1 MSSVKEAAERI
12 VQIVK
17 NPDLRNR
24 LGEQARK
31 TVKENFLLT
40 RLLEN
45 HLDLFGGFRAEYRL
59 AE

>member
-1 MSSVKEAAERI
+1 VSSVKEAAERI

-45 HLDLFGGFRAEYRL
+45 YLDLFGGFRAEYRL